1 MQVSDAR
8 IACSTIL
15 LGIVGRPSSI
25 GQQRAE
31 HYHQVKA
38 VNLQLNADE
47 GGRIIKCLHVT
58 YKNSRLAMVIP
69 VCRLC
74 KAKGVVAMLEEHID
88 TDYIQPVS
96 TSPWEN
102 EFAGSFNGGGFQHN
116 FLNTE
121 LFTTAAK
128 AQILAGR

>member
-1 MQVSDAR
+1 MEYILTPPGARGWTLNYKRMQVSDAR

-31 HYHQVKA
+31 HYHHVQA
-38 VNLQLNADE
+38 VDLQLNADE

-69 VCRLC
+69 
-74 KAKGVVAMLEEHID
+74 I
-88 TDYIQPVS
+88 
-96 TSPWEN
+96 
-102 EFAGSFNGGGFQHN
+102 
-116 FLNTE
+116 
-121 LFTTAAK
+121 
-128 AQILAGR
+128 